1 MRKYIYIYIYI
12 YIHTHI
18 DRKQK
23 TSKLV
28 LYNLEVCSEVP
39 GIALFKKEFSSLGS
53 VNYHDII

>member
-1 MRKYIYIYIYI
+1 MRKYIYI